1 MPFSLIPPFRRW
13 RQEYYCKFK
22 ATLCTSGHP
31 WLQSETSNYWQSCFD
46 LLKYWII
53 LTSHFLSFSQ
63 LLSNFIKK
71 KTKTKWSW
79 VSEPHFLK
87 KLFSFSLC
95 TLVFCLH
102 ICLWESVISPGTEVT
117 DSWWVS
123 CGFWELNAGPL
134 EDQPVPLTFNL
145 STWEVEAWGSGI

>member
-13 RQEYYCKFK
+13 RQYCCKFK
-22 ATLCTSGHP
+22 ATLCTSGHL
-31 WLQSETSNYWQSCFD
+31 WLQSETSSYWQSCFD
-46 LLKYWII
+46 LWSIGLQSLAISS
-53 LTSHFLSFSQ
+53 LFQNCFLISF
-63 LLSNFIKK
+63 FKKK

-79 VSEPHFLK
+79 VSGPHFFK

-95 TLVFCLH
+95 TLVFYLQYVCERVSYPLE
-102 ICLWESVISPGTEVT
+102 LRLQTVT
-117 DSWWVS
+117 S

-134 EDQPVPLTFNL
+134 EDQPVPLTFSL